1 MYIQKIKPFI
11 HVQQIAATTIFAIT
25 ADIAEAICSTE
36 SGDEK
41 QRGDEPR

>member
-1 MYIQKIKPFI
+1 MCIHKIKPFI
-11 HVQQIAATTIFAIT
+11 HVQQIVTTTIFAIT

-36 SGDEK
+36 SRDEK